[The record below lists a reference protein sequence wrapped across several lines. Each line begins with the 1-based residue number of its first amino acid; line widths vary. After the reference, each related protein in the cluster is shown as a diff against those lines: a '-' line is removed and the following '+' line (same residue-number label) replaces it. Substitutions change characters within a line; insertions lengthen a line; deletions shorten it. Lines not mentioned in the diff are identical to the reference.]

1 MSSFSIMP
9 NSQVDIVDQYT
20 DFLSRELNNELWYVD
35 ENDVYNPFLLQQMG
49 VLRASRIQKAVETN
63 GAILYEGLRYTN
75 DTIRTSS
82 REIAA
87 KMGQVAAGITSSLD
101 RGFTAMHHSLG
112 CINEGIAETN
122 THLGNIH
129 SSLGTLNENVGQT
142 NQHLKYLTAATMRG
156 LTALHQE
163 QQVTNQHL
171 KNIGKSMDVANHQ
184 LQNINQSLR
193 VMGSMI
199 GQGFSLLSERL
210 NATNSLLKNILDE
223 LRIPET
229 QRERR
234 FHIEEGAKYL
244 AMALKEND
252 KFYYEDAIAE
262 FETAIQIE
270 RKDFYSWFSLG
281 FIYLRSVH
289 HINIA
294 KAVDAFERFVHY
306 ARAEA
311 IQRNNQALKLKIDE
325 AYLLMAE
332 AKYLLQNPYEAI
344 QLTERCESNKEKA
357 LFMKVKYLSFMG
369 DDGSQQRA
377 ADILRDMLYQNPF
390 LSLQVLED
398 VDIIKN
404 KWVVSMLDQ
413 MRCEAIA
420 EVSKQ
425 YDILLQK
432 VKKANAAYDDELQ
445 KIANIINKNTYLD
458 AVEALYLIQNYATIR
473 VSFDSNGGDG
483 CMAGM
488 IFKKGISKRLTRNT
502 FIRNGY
508 AFLGWNSR
516 PDGTGRFYTNQQVV
530 TPIANI
536 TLYAQW
542 LAYYTD
548 LGLSVKWASCNLGAN
563 IPKDNG
569 MLYTF
574 EEAIHNT
581 DGKLPTKEQWEELKN
596 ECTWTWE
603 NKNEING
610 YKVTGPNGNY
620 IFLPAAG
627 VRGGSGD
634 VNRVGTYGGYWS
646 STPGGSDCAWLLDFY
661 SSEVPIMM
669 RNYHR
674 FFGLSVRLVQ
684 NL

>member
-75 DTIRTSS
+75 DTIRKSS
-82 REIAA
+82 REVADR
-87 KMGQVAAGITSSLD
+87 MGQVATGITSSLD

-122 THLGNIH
+122 THL
-129 SSLGTLNENVGQT
+129 
-142 NQHLKYLTAATMRG
+142 KYLTTATMRG

-163 QQVTNQHL
+163 QQVTN
-171 KNIGKSMDVANHQ
+171 HQ
-184 LQNINQSLR
+184 LQNINQALR

-234 FHIEEGAKYL
+234 FHIEEGVKYL

-311 IQRNNQALKLKIDE
+311 IQRNNQFLKLKIDE

-377 ADILRDMLYQNPF
+377 ADILRDMLQQNPF

-398 VDIIKN
+398 ADIIKN
-404 KWVVSMLDQ
+404 KWIVSMLEQ
-413 MRCEAIA
+413 LRRETINEAI
-420 EVSKQ
+420 KQ
-425 YDILLQK
+425 YNEKKQNLRDNGASNYGLQ
-432 VKKANAAYDDELQ
+432 E
-445 KIANIINKNTYLD
+445 IANIINRHTYLD
-458 AVEALYLIQNYATIR
+458 AIEALYKIKNFVAYVEIF
-473 VSFDSNGGDG
+473 FDSNGGAGNMDILYIQQNTHQNLLRNSFTHDG
-483 CMAGM
+483 YL
-488 IFKKGISKRLTRNT
+488 FV
-502 FIRNGY
+502 
-508 AFLGWNSR
+508 GWNTKA
-516 PDGTGRFYTNQQVV
+516 DGSGVSYGELETVLCPKSSIV
-530 TPIANI
+530 
-536 TLYAQW
+536 LYAQW
-542 LAYYTD
+542 VLLSDWID
-548 LGLSVKWASCNLGAN
+548 LGLSVKWKSCNEGGIN
-563 IPKDNG
+563 PFDYGN
-569 MLYTF
+569 LYTIDD
-574 EEAIHNT
+574 AISNFKRKFFFKK
-581 DGKLPTKEQWEELKN
+581 GFGYLPTKTEWEELKHK
-596 ECTWTWE
+596 CTWKSTWLKVE
-603 NKNEING
+603 GNKIVRG
-610 YKVTGPNGNY
+610 YIITGRNGNS

-627 VRGGSGD
+627 YDDYGCFRRDSG
-634 VNRVGTYGGYWS
+634 RYWS
-646 STPGGSDCAWLLDFY
+646 ATKDTALYEDGYSDRYYYYQISSNWCDYNFGGGC
-661 SSEVPIMM
+661 
-669 RNYHR
+669 R
-674 FFGLSVRLVQ
+674 LSVRLVQ
-684 NL
+684 

>member
-1 MSSFSIMP
+1 MNSFSIMP

-75 DTIRTSS
+75 DTIRKSS
-82 REIAA
+82 REVADR
-87 KMGQVAAGITSSLD
+87 MGQVAAGITSSLD

-142 NQHLKYLTAATMRG
+142 NQHLKYFTAATMSG

-171 KNIGKSMDVANHQ
+171 KNIGKSMDVTNYQ
-184 LQNINQSLR
+184 LQNINQALR
-193 VMGSMI
+193 AMGSMI
-199 GQGFSLLSERL
+199 GQGFSLLAERL
-210 NATNSLLKNILDE
+210 NATNTFLQNLLDE

-281 FIYLRSVH
+281 FIYLRSVY

-294 KAVDAFERFVHY
+294 KAVDSFERFVHY

-332 AKYLLQNPYEAI
+332 AKYLLQKPHEAI

-369 DDGSQQRA
+369 DDSSQQRA
-377 ADILRDMLYQNPF
+377 ADILRDMLHQNPF

-413 MRCEAIA
+413 MKCEAITEA
-420 EVSKQ
+420 SKQ
-425 YDILLQK
+425 YKLLLQEMKK
-432 VKKANAAYDDELQ
+432 VNAPCDGLQ
-445 KIANIINKNTYLD
+445 EIVDMMNKHTYLD
-458 AVEALYLIQNYATIR
+458 AVEALYRI
-473 VSFDSNGGDG
+473 
-483 CMAGM
+483 
-488 IFKKGISKRLTRNT
+488 KNT
-502 FIRNGY
+502 FPGE
-508 AFLGWNSR
+508 
-516 PDGTGRFYTNQQVV
+516 
-530 TPIANI
+530 
-536 TLYAQW
+536 
-542 LAYYTD
+542 
-548 LGLSVKWASCNLGAN
+548 LGLSVRWTTCNAGAKR
-563 IPKDNG
+563 PEEEGKY
-569 MLYTF
+569 YTYD
-574 EEAIHNT
+574 EAIANFK
-581 DGKLPTKEQWEELKN
+581 GKLPTKEQWEELKN
-596 ECTWTWE
+596 KCRWEWTTQ
-603 NKNEING
+603 NGVKG
-610 YKVTGPNGNY
+610 YKVTGPNGNS
-620 IFLPAAG
+620 IFLAAAG
-627 VRGGSGD
+627 YRYCDGD
-634 VNRVGTYGGYWS
+634 VYNVGTYGIYWS
-646 STPGGSDCAWLLDFY
+646 STSNDSDSALSLYFK
-661 SSEVPIMM
+661 SSEVYM
-669 RNYHR
+669 NYNSR
-674 FFGLSVRLVQ
+674 CFGLSVCLVQ
-684 NL
+684 

>member
-1 MSSFSIMP
+1 MNSFSIMP

-163 QQVTNQHL
+163 QQVTNQ
-171 KNIGKSMDVANHQ
+171 
-184 LQNINQSLR
+184 SLR
-193 VMGSMI
+193 AMGSMI

-210 NATNSLLKNILDE
+210 NTTNTLLKNVLDE

-294 KAVDAFERFVHY
+294 KAVEAFERFVHY

-377 ADILRDMLYQNPF
+377 ADILRDMLHQNPF

-425 YDILLQK
+425 YDIFLQK
-432 VKKANAAYDDELQ
+432 VKKANAAYDDDAYDDELQ

-458 AVEALYLIQNYATIR
+458 AVEALYLIQNRYP
-473 VSFDSNGGDG
+473 G
-483 CMAGM
+483 
-488 IFKKGISKRLTRNT
+488 
-502 FIRNGY
+502 
-508 AFLGWNSR
+508 
-516 PDGTGRFYTNQQVV
+516 
-530 TPIANI
+530 
-536 TLYAQW
+536 
-542 LAYYTD
+542 D
-548 LGLSVKWASCNLGAN
+548 LGLSVRWTICNAGAKR
-563 IPKDNG
+563 PEEEGKY
-569 MLYTF
+569 YTF
-574 EEAIHNT
+574 DEAIANFK
-581 DGKLPTKEQWEELKN
+581 GKLPTKEQWEELKN
-596 ECTWTWE
+596 KCRWEWTT
-603 NKNEING
+603 KNGVNG
-610 YKVTGPNGNY
+610 CKVTGPNGNS

-627 VRGGSGD
+627 FLIYKDDAFSVGKEGRDWFPYGSDYAWFG
-634 VNRVGTYGGYWS
+634 VGNHGNHGRYWL
-646 STPGGSDCAWLLDFY
+646 STPYGSDYAWYLLFY
-661 SSEVPIMM
+661 SCGVNMHSID
-669 RNYHR
+669 RCFWWY
-674 FFGLSVRLVQ
+674 SVRLVQ
-684 NL
+684 

>member
-35 ENDVYNPFLLQQMG
+35 ENDIYNPFLLQQMG

-82 REIAA
+82 REIATQ
-87 KMGQVAAGITSSLD
+87 MGHVAAGITSSLD

-142 NQHLKYLTAATMRG
+142 NQHLKYLTTATIRG
-156 LTALHQE
+156 LSALHQE
-163 QQVTNQHL
+163 QQETNQQL
-171 KNIGKSMDVANHQ
+171 QDIGKSMYVASDQ
-184 LQNINQSLR
+184 LQKINQALC

-199 GQGFSLLSERL
+199 GQGFSLLAERL
-210 NATNSLLKNILDE
+210 NATNTLLKNVLDE
-223 LRIPET
+223 LCVPKT

-294 KAVDAFERFVHY
+294 KAVEAFERFVHY

-311 IQRNNQALKLKIDE
+311 VQCNNQVLKLKIDE

-344 QLTERCESNKEKA
+344 QLTEKCESNKEKA

-377 ADILRDMLYQNPF
+377 ADILRDLLHQNPF

-398 VDIIKN
+398 IDIIKN
-404 KWVVSMLDQ
+404 QWVVSMLEQLRLETID
-413 MRCEAIA
+413 EAH
-420 EVSKQ
+420 KQ
-425 YDILLQK
+425 YEVLLQEI
-432 VKKANAAYDDELQ
+432 KKLNASYDGLQ
-445 KIANIINKNTYLD
+445 EIVDMMNKHTYLD
-458 AVEALYLIQNYATIR
+458 AVEALYRIKN
-473 VSFDSNGGDG
+473 
-483 CMAGM
+483 
-488 IFKKGISKRLTRNT
+488 
-502 FIRNGY
+502 
-508 AFLGWNSR
+508 AFPGE
-516 PDGTGRFYTNQQVV
+516 
-530 TPIANI
+530 
-536 TLYAQW
+536 
-542 LAYYTD
+542 
-548 LGLSVKWASCNLGAN
+548 LGLSVRWTTCNVGAKS
-563 IPKDNG
+563 PEENG
-569 MLYTF
+569 DYYTF
-574 EEAIHNT
+574 DKAMAKFK
-581 DGKLPTKEQWEELKN
+581 GKLPTKEQWEELIDK
-596 ECTWTWE
+596 CTWEWIAL
-603 NKNEING
+603 NGVNG
-610 YKVTGPNGNY
+610 YKVIGPNGNS

-627 VRGGSGD
+627 GRYGRGQMYNEGVLG
-634 VNRVGTYGGYWS
+634 YYWS
-646 STPGGSDCAWLLDFY
+646 STEYNPFWAYYLVSY
-661 SSEVPIMM
+661 SSIVYMSYDDHYDG
-669 RNYHR
+669 R
-674 FFGLSVRLVQ
+674 SVRLVQ
-684 NL
+684 

>member
-1 MSSFSIMP
+1 MNSFSIMP

-142 NQHLKYLTAATMRG
+142 NQHLKYFTAATMRG

-163 QQVTNQHL
+163 QKVTNQ
-171 KNIGKSMDVANHQ
+171 Q
-184 LQNINQSLR
+184 LQNINQALR
-193 VMGSMI
+193 AMGSMI

-210 NATNSLLKNILDE
+210 NATNTLLKNVLDE

-281 FIYLRSVH
+281 FIYLRSVY

-294 KAVDAFERFVHY
+294 KAVDSFERFVHY

-377 ADILRDMLYQNPF
+377 ADILRDMLHQNPF

-425 YDILLQK
+425 YDIFLKQYDILLQK

-458 AVEALYLIQNYATIR
+458 AVEALYRIKKIKNTI
-473 VSFDSNGGDG
+473 SGE
-483 CMAGM
+483 
-488 IFKKGISKRLTRNT
+488 
-502 FIRNGY
+502 
-508 AFLGWNSR
+508 
-516 PDGTGRFYTNQQVV
+516 
-530 TPIANI
+530 
-536 TLYAQW
+536 
-542 LAYYTD
+542 
-548 LGLSVKWASCNLGAN
+548 LGLSVRWTTCNAGAKR
-563 IPKDNG
+563 PEEEGKY
-569 MLYTF
+569 YTY
-574 EEAIHNT
+574 EEAIANFK
-581 DGKLPTKEQWEELKN
+581 GKLPTKEQWEELKN
-596 ECTWTWE
+596 KCRWKWTTQ
-603 NKNEING
+603 NGVNG
-610 YKVTGPNGNY
+610 YKVTGPNGNS

-627 VRGGSGD
+627 YPCCDGVAC
-634 VNRVGTYGGYWS
+634 NVGAFGGYWS
-646 STPGGSDCAWLLDFY
+646 STPDVSDHAWILAFN
-661 SSEVPIMM
+661 SSEVYRSSTPNVSDHAWILAFDSSEVEMSGSY
-669 RNYHR
+669 RSWWR
-674 FFGLSVRLVQ
+674 SVRLVQ
-684 NL
+684 

>member
-35 ENDVYNPFLLQQMG
+35 ENNVYNPFLLQQMG
-49 VLRASRIQKAVETN
+49 VLRASRIQKTVETN

-163 QQVTNQHL
+163 QHVTNQHL

-234 FHIEEGAKYL
+234 FHIEEGVKYL

-311 IQRNNQALKLKIDE
+311 IQRNNQSLKLKIDE

-332 AKYLLQNPYEAI
+332 AKYLLQNPYGAI

-377 ADILRDMLYQNPF
+377 ADMLRDMLHQNPF

-458 AVEALYLIQNYATIR
+458 AVEALYLIQNYVTSII
-473 VSFDSNGGDG
+473 SFNSNGGDG

-548 LGLSVKWASCNLGAN
+548 LGLSVKWASCNLGTN

-569 MLYTF
+569 TLYTF

-581 DGKLPTKEQWEELKN
+581 DGKLPTKEQWKELKN
-596 ECTWTWE
+596 KCRWEWTTQ
-603 NKNEING
+603 NGVNG
-610 YKVTGPNGNY
+610 YKVTGPNGNSIY
-620 IFLPAAG
+620 LPAAG
-627 VRGGSGD
+627 FRYCDGD
-634 VNRVGTYGGYWS
+634 VGSVGTRGSYWS
-646 STPGGSDCAWLLDFY
+646 STPIDSGYAWRLYFDSSGVNMGRNGRCGGQ
-661 SSEVPIMM
+661 
-669 RNYHR
+669 
-674 FFGLSVRLVQ
+674 SVRLVQ
-684 NL
+684 

>member
-1 MSSFSIMP
+1 MNSFSIMP

-163 QQVTNQHL
+163 QQVTNQ
-171 KNIGKSMDVANHQ
+171 
-184 LQNINQSLR
+184 SLR
-193 VMGSMI
+193 AMGSMI

-210 NATNSLLKNILDE
+210 NTTNTLLKNVLDE

-281 FIYLRSVH
+281 FIYLRSVY

-294 KAVDAFERFVHY
+294 KAVDSFERFVHY

-357 LFMKVKYLSFMG
+357 LFMKVKYLSFVG

-432 VKKANAAYDDELQ
+432 VKKANVAYDDELQ

-458 AVEALYLIQNYATIR
+458 AVEALYLIQN
-473 VSFDSNGGDG
+473 
-483 CMAGM
+483 
-488 IFKKGISKRLTRNT
+488 LT
-502 FIRNGY
+502 
-508 AFLGWNSR
+508 
-516 PDGTGRFYTNQQVV
+516 
-530 TPIANI
+530 I
-536 TLYAQW
+536 TLYVW
-542 LAYYTD
+542 LTYYTD
-548 LGLSVKWASCNLGAN
+548 LGLSVKWADKNVGAET
-563 IPKDNG
+563 PQDNG
-569 MLYTF
+569 KLYTF
-574 EEAIHNT
+574 EEAKYNT
-581 DGKLPTKEQWEELKN
+581 YGYLPTKEQWEELKN
-596 ECTWTWE
+596 KCTWTWTG
-603 NKNEING
+603 NG
-610 YKVTGPNGNY
+610 YKVIGPNGNSIY
-620 IFLPAAG
+620 LPAAG
-627 VRGGSGD
+627 YRRCNGS
-634 VNRVGTYGGYWS
+634 VSSVGTVGDYWS
-646 STPGGSDCAWLLDFY
+646 STPDGPDLAWFLGFY
-661 SSEVPIMM
+661 SFKVNMDNCA
-669 RNYHR
+669 RCVGR
-674 FFGLSVRLVQ
+674 SVRLVQ
-684 NL
+684 

>member
-1 MSSFSIMP
+1 MNSFSIMP

-75 DTIRTSS
+75 DTIRKSS
-82 REIAA
+82 REVADR
-87 KMGQVAAGITSSLD
+87 MGQVAAGITSSLD

-199 GQGFSLLSERL
+199 GQGFSLLAERL
-210 NATNSLLKNILDE
+210 NATNTFLQNLLDE

-311 IQRNNQALKLKIDE
+311 IQRNNQSLKLKIDE

-377 ADILRDMLYQNPF
+377 ADILRDMLHQNPF

-413 MRCEAIA
+413 MKCEAITEA
-420 EVSKQ
+420 SKQ
-425 YDILLQK
+425 YKLLLQEMKK
-432 VKKANAAYDDELQ
+432 VNAPCDGLQ
-445 KIANIINKNTYLD
+445 EIVDMMNKNTYLD
-458 AVEALYLIQNYATIR
+458 AVEALYLIQNYVI
-473 VSFDSNGGDG
+473 
-483 CMAGM
+483 
-488 IFKKGISKRLTRNT
+488 
-502 FIRNGY
+502 
-508 AFLGWNSR
+508 
-516 PDGTGRFYTNQQVV
+516 
-530 TPIANI
+530 
-536 TLYAQW
+536 
-542 LAYYTD
+542 YTD
-548 LGLSVKWASCNLGAN
+548 LGLSVKWASCNIGAN

-569 MLYTF
+569 KLYTF

-596 ECTWTWE
+596 KCTWTWE
-603 NKNEING
+603 NKNGING

-627 VRGGSGD
+627 LRYCSGD
-634 VNRVGTYGGYWS
+634 VKYVGTYGEYWS
-646 STPGGSDCAWLLDFY
+646 STPDNSRNAWELEFGSSVVGVYRRDRCY
-661 SSEVPIMM
+661 
-669 RNYHR
+669 
-674 FFGLSVRLVQ
+674 GLSVRLVQ
-684 NL
+684 

>member
-1 MSSFSIMP
+1 MNSFSIMP

-75 DTIRTSS
+75 DTIRKSS
-82 REIAA
+82 REVADR
-87 KMGQVAAGITSSLD
+87 MGQVAAGITSSLD

-112 CINEGIAETN
+112 CINESIAETN

-142 NQHLKYLTAATMRG
+142 NQHLKYLTTATMRG
-156 LTALHQE
+156 LSALHQE
-163 QQVTNQHL
+163 QQVTNKHL
-171 KNIGKSMDVANHQ
+171 KNIGKSMDVANRQ
-184 LQNINQSLR
+184 LQNINQALR

-199 GQGFSLLSERL
+199 GQGFSLLAERL
-210 NATNSLLKNILDE
+210 NATNTFLQNLLDE

-281 FIYLRSVH
+281 FIYLRSVY

-294 KAVDAFERFVHY
+294 KAVDSFERFVHY

-369 DDGSQQRA
+369 DDGTQQRA
-377 ADILRDMLYQNPF
+377 ADILRDMLHQNPF

-458 AVEALYLIQNYATIR
+458 AVEALYLIQNYVISIK
-473 VSFDSNGGDG
+473 VSFNSNGGEG
-483 CMAGM
+483 CMVGM

-516 PDGTGRFYTNQQVV
+516 PDGTGRFYINQQVV

-542 LAYYTD
+542 LAYYID
-548 LGLSVKWASCNLGAN
+548 LGLSVKWASCNIGAN

-569 MLYTF
+569 KLYTF

-581 DGKLPTKEQWEELKN
+581 DGKLPTKEEWEELKN
-596 ECTWTWE
+596 KCRWKWTTQ
-603 NKNEING
+603 NGVTG
-610 YKVTGPNGNY
+610 YKVTGPNGNS

-627 VRGGSGD
+627 YRYFYGGVFNVRTS
-634 VNRVGTYGGYWS
+634 GGYWS
-646 STPGGSDCAWLLDFY
+646 SSPDDSDNAWYLYFN
-661 SSEVPIMM
+661 SSEVIMN
-669 RNYHR
+669 NYNR
-674 FFGLSVRLVQ
+674 GFGRSVRLVQ
-684 NL
+684 

>member
-1 MSSFSIMP
+1 MNSFSIMP

-163 QQVTNQHL
+163 QQVTNQ
-171 KNIGKSMDVANHQ
+171 
-184 LQNINQSLR
+184 SLR
-193 VMGSMI
+193 AMGSMI

-210 NATNSLLKNILDE
+210 NATNTLLKNVLDE
-223 LRIPET
+223 LHIPET

-281 FIYLRSVH
+281 FIYLRSVY

-294 KAVDAFERFVHY
+294 KAVDSFERFVHY

-311 IQRNNQALKLKIDE
+311 IQRNNHALKLKIDE

-458 AVEALYLIQNYATIR
+458 AVEALYLIQNYVTSIR
-473 VSFDSNGGDG
+473 VSFNSNGGDG

-508 AFLGWNSR
+508 AFLWWNSR
-516 PDGTGRFYTNQQVV
+516 PDGTGEFYIDQQVV

-542 LAYYTD
+542 LYYTD
-548 LGLSVKWASCNLGAN
+548 LGLSVKWASCNIGAN

-569 MLYTF
+569 KLYTF

-581 DGKLPTKEQWEELKN
+581 VGKLPTKEQWEELKN
-596 ECTWTWE
+596 KCTWTWWE
-603 NKNEING
+603 NKNGING
-610 YKVTGPNGNY
+610 YKVTGPNGNS

-627 VRGGSGD
+627 YRYWLGAVKY
-634 VNRVGTYGGYWS
+634 VGTYGDYWS
-646 STPGGSDCAWLLDFY
+646 STPNDSVNAWYLSFGSC
-661 SSEVPIMM
+661 SVSM
-669 RNYHR
+669 NYYNRCNGH
-674 FFGLSVRLVQ
+674 SVRLVQ
-684 NL
+684 

>member
-1 MSSFSIMP
+1 MNSFSIMP

-63 GAILYEGLRYTN
+63 GAILYEGLQYTN

-82 REIAA
+82 REIVA

-122 THLGNIH
+122 THL
-129 SSLGTLNENVGQT
+129 
-142 NQHLKYLTAATMRG
+142 KYLTAATMRG

-163 QQVTNQHL
+163 QQVTN
-171 KNIGKSMDVANHQ
+171 HQ
-184 LQNINQSLR
+184 LQNINQALR
-193 VMGSMI
+193 AMGSMI

-210 NATNSLLKNILDE
+210 NATNTLLKNVLDE

-281 FIYLRSVH
+281 FIYLRSVY

-294 KAVDAFERFVHY
+294 KAVDSFERFVHY

-344 QLTERCESNKEKA
+344 RLTERCESNKEKA

-377 ADILRDMLYQNPF
+377 ADMLRDMLYRNPF

-432 VKKANAAYDDELQ
+432 VKKANAVYDDELQ

-458 AVEALYLIQNYATIR
+458 AVEALYLIQNYVI
-473 VSFDSNGGDG
+473 
-483 CMAGM
+483 
-488 IFKKGISKRLTRNT
+488 
-502 FIRNGY
+502 
-508 AFLGWNSR
+508 
-516 PDGTGRFYTNQQVV
+516 
-530 TPIANI
+530 
-536 TLYAQW
+536 
-542 LAYYTD
+542 YTD
-548 LGLSVKWASCNLGAN
+548 LGLSVKWARCNIGAN

-569 MLYTF
+569 KLYTF

-596 ECTWTWE
+596 KCTWTWE
-603 NKNEING
+603 NKNGING

-627 VRGGSGD
+627 LSYCSGD
-634 VNRVGTYGGYWS
+634 VKYVCTYGEYWS
-646 STPGGSDCAWLLDFY
+646 STPDNSRNAWGLVFGSSVVGVYRQNRCY
-661 SSEVPIMM
+661 
-669 RNYHR
+669 
-674 FFGLSVRLVQ
+674 GLSVRLVQ
-684 NL
+684 

>member
-1 MSSFSIMP
+1 MNSFSIMP

-163 QQVTNQHL
+163 QQVTN
-171 KNIGKSMDVANHQ
+171 HQ
-184 LQNINQSLR
+184 LQNINQALR

-199 GQGFSLLSERL
+199 GQGFSLLAERL
-210 NATNSLLKNILDE
+210 NATNTFLQNLLDE

-311 IQRNNQALKLKIDE
+311 IQRNNQSLKLKIDE

-377 ADILRDMLYQNPF
+377 ADILRDMLHQNPF

-413 MRCEAIA
+413 MKCEAITEA
-420 EVSKQ
+420 SKQ
-425 YDILLQK
+425 YKLLLQEMKK
-432 VKKANAAYDDELQ
+432 VNAPCDGLQ
-445 KIANIINKNTYLD
+445 EIVDMMNKHTYLD
-458 AVEALYLIQNYATIR
+458 AVEALYRIKNRYP
-473 VSFDSNGGDG
+473 GE
-483 CMAGM
+483 
-488 IFKKGISKRLTRNT
+488 
-502 FIRNGY
+502 
-508 AFLGWNSR
+508 
-516 PDGTGRFYTNQQVV
+516 
-530 TPIANI
+530 
-536 TLYAQW
+536 
-542 LAYYTD
+542 
-548 LGLSVKWASCNLGAN
+548 LGLSVRWTTCNAGARR
-563 IPKDNG
+563 PEEEGKY
-569 MLYTF
+569 YTYD
-574 EEAIHNT
+574 EAIANFK
-581 DGKLPTKEQWEELKN
+581 GKLPTNEQWEELKN
-596 ECTWTWE
+596 KCRWEWTTQ
-603 NKNEING
+603 NGVNG
-610 YKVTGPNGNY
+610 YKVIGPNGNS

-627 VRGGSGD
+627 YRY
-634 VNRVGTYGGYWS
+634 GTNARHVQDYGVYWS
-646 STPGGSDCAWLLDFY
+646 ATELGSDYAFCLYFGSNEAD
-661 SSEVPIMM
+661 M
-669 RNYHR
+669 RSGNRLRSTGH
-674 FFGLSVRLVQ
+674 SVRLVKD
-684 NL
+684 L

>member
-1 MSSFSIMP
+1 MNSFSIIP
-9 NSQVDIVDQYT
+9 NSQEDIVDQYT

-35 ENDVYNPFLLQQMG
+35 EDDVYNPFLLQQMG

-75 DTIRTSS
+75 DTIRKSS
-82 REIAA
+82 REVADR
-87 KMGQVAAGITSSLD
+87 MGQVAAGITSSLD

-163 QQVTNQHL
+163 QQVTN
-171 KNIGKSMDVANHQ
+171 HQ

-193 VMGSMI
+193 AMGSMI

-210 NATNSLLKNILDE
+210 NATNTLLKNVLDE

-281 FIYLRSVH
+281 FIYLRSVYH
-289 HINIA
+289 MNIA
-294 KAVDAFERFVHY
+294 KAVDSFERFVHY

-369 DDGSQQRA
+369 DDNSQLRA
-377 ADILRDMLYQNPF
+377 ADILRDMLHQNPF

-432 VKKANAAYDDELQ
+432 VKKANAVYDDELQ

-458 AVEALYLIQNYATIR
+458 AVEALYLIQNYVI
-473 VSFDSNGGDG
+473 
-483 CMAGM
+483 
-488 IFKKGISKRLTRNT
+488 
-502 FIRNGY
+502 
-508 AFLGWNSR
+508 
-516 PDGTGRFYTNQQVV
+516 
-530 TPIANI
+530 
-536 TLYAQW
+536 
-542 LAYYTD
+542 YTD
-548 LGLSVKWASCNLGAN
+548 LGLSVKWASCNIGAN

-569 MLYTF
+569 KLYTF

-596 ECTWTWE
+596 KCTWTWE
-603 NKNEING
+603 NKNGING
-610 YKVTGPNGNY
+610 HKVTGPNGNY

-627 VRGGSGD
+627 YRHCDGD
-634 VNRVGTYGGYWS
+634 VSRVGTAGHYWS
-646 STPGGSDCAWLLDFY
+646 STPYNSRSAWFLFFN
-661 SSEVPIMM
+661 SSSVGMYDYNS
-669 RNYHR
+669 RY
-674 FFGLSVRLVQ
+674 GLSVRLVQ
-684 NL
+684 

>member
-1 MSSFSIMP
+1 MNSFSIMP

-75 DTIRTSS
+75 DTIRKSS
-82 REIAA
+82 REVADR
-87 KMGQVAAGITSSLD
+87 MGQVAAGITSSLD

-142 NQHLKYLTAATMRG
+142 NQHLKYLTTATMRG
-156 LTALHQE
+156 LSALHQE
-163 QQVTNQHL
+163 QEVTNQ
-171 KNIGKSMDVANHQ
+171 Q
-184 LQNINQSLR
+184 LQNINQAHR
-193 VMGSMI
+193 AMGSMI

-210 NATNSLLKNILDE
+210 NATNTLLKNVLDE

-311 IQRNNQALKLKIDE
+311 IQRNNQSLKLKIDE

-377 ADILRDMLYQNPF
+377 ADILRDMLHQNPF

-413 MRCEAIA
+413 MKCEAITEA
-420 EVSKQ
+420 SKQ
-425 YDILLQK
+425 YKLLLQEMKK
-432 VKKANAAYDDELQ
+432 VNAPCDGLQ
-445 KIANIINKNTYLD
+445 EIVDMMNKHTYLD
-458 AVEALYLIQNYATIR
+458 AVEALYRI
-473 VSFDSNGGDG
+473 
-483 CMAGM
+483 
-488 IFKKGISKRLTRNT
+488 KNT
-502 FIRNGY
+502 FPGE
-508 AFLGWNSR
+508 
-516 PDGTGRFYTNQQVV
+516 
-530 TPIANI
+530 
-536 TLYAQW
+536 
-542 LAYYTD
+542 
-548 LGLSVKWASCNLGAN
+548 LGLSVRWTTCNAGAKR
-563 IPKDNG
+563 PEEEGKY
-569 MLYTF
+569 YTYD
-574 EEAIHNT
+574 EAIANFK
-581 DGKLPTKEQWEELKN
+581 GKLPTKEQWEELKN
-596 ECTWTWE
+596 KCRWEWTTQ
-603 NKNEING
+603 NGVNG
-610 YKVTGPNGNY
+610 YKVTGPNGNS
-620 IFLPAAG
+620 ILLPAVG
-627 VRGGSGD
+627 ERFCNGD
-634 VNRVGTYGGYWS
+634 MIRVGTYGYYWS
-646 STPGGSDCAWLLDFY
+646 STPDDHDHFAWYLHFN
-661 SSEVPIMM
+661 SSEVNIYSISRPD
-669 RNYHR
+669 
-674 FFGLSVRLVQ
+674 GLSVRLVQ
-684 NL
+684 

>member
-1 MSSFSIMP
+1 MNSFSIMP

-75 DTIRTSS
+75 DTICKSS
-82 REIAA
+82 REVADR
-87 KMGQVAAGITSSLD
+87 MGQVAAGITSSLD

-199 GQGFSLLSERL
+199 GQGFSLLAERL
-210 NATNSLLKNILDE
+210 NATNTFLQNLLDE

-311 IQRNNQALKLKIDE
+311 IQRNNQSLKLKIDE

-377 ADILRDMLYQNPF
+377 ADILRDMLHQNPF

-458 AVEALYLIQNYATIR
+458 AVEALYLIQNYVTSIR
-473 VSFDSNGGDG
+473 VSFNSNGGDG
-483 CMAGM
+483 CMVGM

-548 LGLSVKWASCNLGAN
+548 LGLSVKWASCNIGAN

-569 MLYTF
+569 KLYTF

-596 ECTWTWE
+596 KCTWTWE

-627 VRGGSGD
+627 YRDCNGGVYYVGASGF
-634 VNRVGTYGGYWS
+634 YWS
-646 STPGGSDCAWLLDFY
+646 STPDDSDIAWRLRFR
-661 SSEVPIMM
+661 SSGVGV
-669 RNYHR
+669 
-674 FFGLSVRLVQ
+674 GLGNRCYGRSVRLVQ
-684 NL
+684 

>member
-1 MSSFSIMP
+1 MNSFSIMP

-75 DTIRTSS
+75 DTIRKSS
-82 REIAA
+82 REVADR
-87 KMGQVAAGITSSLD
+87 MGQVAAGITSSLD

-142 NQHLKYLTAATMRG
+142 NQHLKYLTTATMRG
-156 LTALHQE
+156 LSALHQE
-163 QQVTNQHL
+163 QEVTNQ
-171 KNIGKSMDVANHQ
+171 Q
-184 LQNINQSLR
+184 LQNINQAHRAL
-193 VMGSMI
+193 GSMI

-210 NATNSLLKNILDE
+210 NATNTLLKNVLDE

-311 IQRNNQALKLKIDE
+311 IQRNNQSLKLKIDE

-377 ADILRDMLYQNPF
+377 ADILRDMLHQNPF

-413 MRCEAIA
+413 MKCEAITEA
-420 EVSKQ
+420 SKQ
-425 YDILLQK
+425 YKLLLQEMKK
-432 VKKANAAYDDELQ
+432 VNAPCDGLQ
-445 KIANIINKNTYLD
+445 EIVDMMNKHTYLD
-458 AVEALYLIQNYATIR
+458 AVEALYRI
-473 VSFDSNGGDG
+473 
-483 CMAGM
+483 
-488 IFKKGISKRLTRNT
+488 KNT
-502 FIRNGY
+502 FPGE
-508 AFLGWNSR
+508 
-516 PDGTGRFYTNQQVV
+516 
-530 TPIANI
+530 
-536 TLYAQW
+536 
-542 LAYYTD
+542 
-548 LGLSVKWASCNLGAN
+548 LGLSVRWTTCNAGAKR
-563 IPKDNG
+563 PEEEGKY
-569 MLYTF
+569 YTYD
-574 EEAIHNT
+574 EAIANFK
-581 DGKLPTKEQWEELKN
+581 GKLPTKEQWEELKN
-596 ECTWTWE
+596 KCRWEWTTQ
-603 NKNEING
+603 NGVNG
-610 YKVTGPNGNY
+610 YKVTGPNGNS
-620 IFLPAAG
+620 ILLPAVG
-627 VRGGSGD
+627 ERFCNGD
-634 VNRVGTYGGYWS
+634 MIRVGTYGYYWS
-646 STPGGSDCAWLLDFY
+646 STPDDHDHFAWYLHFN
-661 SSEVPIMM
+661 SSEVNIYSISRPD
-669 RNYHR
+669 
-674 FFGLSVRLVQ
+674 GLSVRLVQ
-684 NL
+684 

>member
-1 MSSFSIMP
+1 MNSFSIMP

-163 QQVTNQHL
+163 QQVTNQ
-171 KNIGKSMDVANHQ
+171 
-184 LQNINQSLR
+184 SLR
-193 VMGSMI
+193 AMGSMI

-210 NATNSLLKNILDE
+210 NTTNTLLKNVLDE

-262 FETAIQIE
+262 FKTAIQIE

-377 ADILRDMLYQNPF
+377 ADILRDMLHQNPF

-458 AVEALYLIQNYATIR
+458 AVEALYLIQNYVTSIR
-473 VSFDSNGGDG
+473 VSFNSNGGDG

-508 AFLGWNSR
+508 AFLWWNSR
-516 PDGTGRFYTNQQVV
+516 PDGTGEFYIDQQVV

-542 LAYYTD
+542 LYYKD

-569 MLYTF
+569 KLYTF

-581 DGKLPTKEQWEELKN
+581 VGKLPTKEEWEELKN
-596 ECTWTWE
+596 KCTWTWTGS
-603 NKNEING
+603 G
-610 YKVTGPNGNY
+610 YKVIGPNGNSIY
-620 IFLPAAG
+620 LPAAG
-627 VRGGSGD
+627 YRSCSGA
-634 VNRVGTYGGYWS
+634 VKNIGIYGDYWS
-646 STPGGSDCAWLLDFY
+646 STPNDLGNAWYLLFGSSGVTMYYYNRC
-661 SSEVPIMM
+661 
-669 RNYHR
+669 NGH
-674 FFGLSVRLVQ
+674 SVRLVQ
-684 NL
+684 

>member
-75 DTIRTSS
+75 DTIRKSS
-82 REIAA
+82 REVADR
-87 KMGQVAAGITSSLD
+87 MGQVAAGITSSLD

-193 VMGSMI
+193 IMGSMI

-281 FIYLRSVH
+281 FIYLRSVY

-311 IQRNNQALKLKIDE
+311 IQRNNQSLKLKIDE

-377 ADILRDMLYQNPF
+377 ADILRDMLHQNPF

-404 KWVVSMLDQ
+404 KWVVSMLNQ
-413 MRCEAIA
+413 LRLEAIDEA
-420 EVSKQ
+420 IKQ
-425 YDILLQK
+425 YNLLLQEIK
-432 VKKANAAYDDELQ
+432 RINAPNDGLQ
-445 KIANIINKNTYLD
+445 EIVDMINKHTYLD
-458 AVEALYLIQNYATIR
+458 AVEALYRI
-473 VSFDSNGGDG
+473 
-483 CMAGM
+483 
-488 IFKKGISKRLTRNT
+488 KNT
-502 FIRNGY
+502 FPGE
-508 AFLGWNSR
+508 
-516 PDGTGRFYTNQQVV
+516 
-530 TPIANI
+530 
-536 TLYAQW
+536 
-542 LAYYTD
+542 
-548 LGLSVKWASCNLGAN
+548 LGLSVRWTTCNAGAKRPEEEGKYYTYDEASPLIQG
-563 IPKDNG
+563 ID
-569 MLYTF
+569 
-574 EEAIHNT
+574 
-581 DGKLPTKEQWEELKN
+581 
-596 ECTWTWE
+596 
-603 NKNEING
+603 
-610 YKVTGPNGNY
+610 
-620 IFLPAAG
+620 
-627 VRGGSGD
+627 
-634 VNRVGTYGGYWS
+634 
-646 STPGGSDCAWLLDFY
+646 
-661 SSEVPIMM
+661 
-669 RNYHR
+669 
-674 FFGLSVRLVQ
+674 
-684 NL
+684 

>member
-1 MSSFSIMP
+1 MNSFSIMP

-75 DTIRTSS
+75 DTIRKSS
-82 REIAA
+82 REVADR
-87 KMGQVAAGITSSLD
+87 MGQVAAGITSSLD

-122 THLGNIH
+122 THL
-129 SSLGTLNENVGQT
+129 
-142 NQHLKYLTAATMRG
+142 KYLTTATMRG
-156 LTALHQE
+156 LSALHQE
-163 QQVTNQHL
+163 QKVTNQ
-171 KNIGKSMDVANHQ
+171 Q
-184 LQNINQSLR
+184 LQNINQALR
-193 VMGSMI
+193 AMGGMI

-210 NATNSLLKNILDE
+210 NATNTLLRNVLNE

-244 AMALKEND
+244 AMALKEKD

-270 RKDFYSWFSLG
+270 RRDFYSWFSLG
-281 FIYLRSVH
+281 FIYLRSVY
-289 HINIA
+289 HINIP

-311 IQRNNQALKLKIDE
+311 IQRNNQSLKLKIDE

-369 DDGSQQRA
+369 DDNSQLRA
-377 ADILRDMLYQNPF
+377 ADILRDMLHQNPF

-404 KWVVSMLDQ
+404 KRVVSMLNQ
-413 MRCEAIA
+413 LRLEAIDEA
-420 EVSKQ
+420 IKQ
-425 YDILLQK
+425 YNLLLQEIK
-432 VKKANAAYDDELQ
+432 RINAPNDGLQ
-445 KIANIINKNTYLD
+445 EIVDMINKHTYLD
-458 AVEALYLIQNYATIR
+458 AVEALFKIKNYD
-473 VSFDSNGGDG
+473 VS
-483 CMAGM
+483 
-488 IFKKGISKRLTRNT
+488 
-502 FIRNGY
+502 
-508 AFLGWNSR
+508 
-516 PDGTGRFYTNQQVV
+516 VV
-530 TPIANI
+530 
-536 TLYAQW
+536 
-542 LAYYTD
+542 D
-548 LGLSVKWASCNLGAN
+548 LGLSVKWTICNVGAKS
-563 IPKDNG
+563 PEGYGDF
-569 MLYTF
+569 YTYDKARQKF
-574 EEAIHNT
+574 A
-581 DGKLPTKEQWEELKN
+581 GKLPTKEQWEQLKN
-596 ECTWTWE
+596 KCTWKWTTL
-603 NKNEING
+603 NGVNG
-610 YKVTGPNGNY
+610 YKVTGPNGNS

-627 VRGGSGD
+627 VRLRSGNVVD
-634 VNRVGTYGGYWS
+634 YVGAFCRYWS
-646 STPGGSDCAWLLDFY
+646 STPRDSDDAWYLFFGSGGVGMDNFGCW
-661 SSEVPIMM
+661 
-669 RNYHR
+669 N
-674 FFGLSVRLVQ
+674 GLSVRLVQ
-684 NL
+684 

>member
-1 MSSFSIMP
+1 MNSFSIMP

-75 DTIRTSS
+75 DTIRKSS
-82 REIAA
+82 REVADR
-87 KMGQVAAGITSSLD
+87 MGQVAAGITSSLD

-142 NQHLKYLTAATMRG
+142 NQHLKYLTTATMRG
-156 LTALHQE
+156 LSALYQE
-163 QQVTNQHL
+163 QKVT
-171 KNIGKSMDVANHQ
+171 NHQ

-193 VMGSMI
+193 AMGSMI

-210 NATNSLLKNILDE
+210 NTTNTLLKNVLDE

-377 ADILRDMLYQNPF
+377 ADILRDMLHQNPF

-425 YDILLQK
+425 YDILHQK
-432 VKKANAAYDDELQ
+432 VKKANAAYDDELQKIANDELQ

-458 AVEALYLIQNYATIR
+458 AVEALYLIQNYVTSIR
-473 VSFDSNGGDG
+473 VSFNSNGGDG

-508 AFLGWNSR
+508 AFLGWNSI
-516 PDGTGRFYTNQQVV
+516 PDGTGEFYIDQQVV

-542 LAYYTD
+542 RVYYTYID
-548 LGLSVKWASCNLGAN
+548 LGLSVKWASCNIGAN
-563 IPKDNG
+563 IPKDNVKF
-569 MLYTF
+569 YTF

-581 DGKLPTKEQWEELKN
+581 DGKLPTKKQWEELKYK
-596 ECTWTWE
+596 CRWDWTTQ
-603 NKNEING
+603 NGVKG
-610 YKVTGPNGNY
+610 YKVTGPNGNS

-627 VRGGSGD
+627 LRERNGD
-634 VNRVGTYGGYWS
+634 VDYVTCGIYWS
-646 STPGGSDCAWLLDFY
+646 SSHDSGTPWGFGFDSDRVTIGYYDSC
-661 SSEVPIMM
+661 
-669 RNYHR
+669 R
-674 FFGLSVRLVQ
+674 GLSVRLVQ
-684 NL
+684 

>member
-20 DFLSRELNNELWYVD
+20 NFLSRELNNELWYVD
-35 ENDVYNPFLLQQMG
+35 ENDVYNPSLLQQMG

-75 DTIRTSS
+75 DTIRKSS
-82 REIAA
+82 REVADR
-87 KMGQVAAGITSSLD
+87 MGQVAAGITSSLD

-129 SSLGTLNENVGQT
+129 SSLGTLNEHVGQT
-142 NQHLKYLTAATMRG
+142 NQHLKYFTAATMRG

-163 QQVTNQHL
+163 QQVTN
-171 KNIGKSMDVANHQ
+171 HQ
-184 LQNINQSLR
+184 LQNINQALR
-193 VMGSMI
+193 AMGSMI

-210 NATNSLLKNILDE
+210 NATNTLLKNVLDE

-281 FIYLRSVH
+281 FIYLRSVY

-294 KAVDAFERFVHY
+294 KAVDSFERFVHY

-377 ADILRDMLYQNPF
+377 ADILRDMLHQNPF

-458 AVEALYLIQNYATIR
+458 AVEALYLIQNYVTSIR
-473 VSFDSNGGDG
+473 VSFNSNGGDG
-483 CMAGM
+483 CMVGM
-488 IFKKGISKRLTRNT
+488 IFKKGISKKLTRNT

-508 AFLGWNSR
+508 TFFGWNSR
-516 PDGTGRFYTNQQVV
+516 PDGTGRFYTDQQVV

-542 LAYYTD
+542 LAYYTN

-569 MLYTF
+569 KLYTF

-596 ECTWTWE
+596 KCRWEWTTQ
-603 NKNEING
+603 NGVNG
-610 YKVTGPNGNY
+610 YKVTGPNGNS

-627 VRGGSGD
+627 WRHCNGD
-634 VNRVGTYGGYWS
+634 VNDVGTGGSYWS
-646 STPGGSDCAWLLDFY
+646 STPYGSDRAWFLYFY
-661 SSEVPIMM
+661 SFAVNMG
-669 RNYHR
+669 NYNR
-674 FFGLSVRLVQ
+674 GCGRSVRLVQ
-684 NL
+684 

>member
-1 MSSFSIMP
+1 MNSFSIMP

-20 DFLSRELNNELWYVD
+20 DFLSRELNDELWYVD

-75 DTIRTSS
+75 DTIRKSS
-82 REIAA
+82 RELADR
-87 KMGQVAAGITSSLD
+87 MGQVAAGITSSLD

-234 FHIEEGAKYL
+234 FHIEEGVKYL

-311 IQRNNQALKLKIDE
+311 IQRNNQSLKLKIDE

-377 ADILRDMLYQNPF
+377 ADILRDMLHQNPF

-458 AVEALYLIQNYATIR
+458 AVEALYLIQNYVTSIR
-473 VSFDSNGGDG
+473 VSFNSNGGDG

-542 LAYYTD
+542 LYYTD

-569 MLYTF
+569 KLYTF

-581 DGKLPTKEQWEELKN
+581 VGKLPTKEQWEELKN
-596 ECTWTWE
+596 KCTWTLE

-620 IFLPAAG
+620 IFLPASG
-627 VRGGSGD
+627 YRYGSS
-634 VNRVGTYGGYWS
+634 VGLVQGNGSYWS
-646 STPGGSDCAWLLDFY
+646 STPGGSVNAWCLDFN
-661 SSEVPIMM
+661 SSRVGMALGN
-669 RNYHR
+669 RCDGR
-674 FFGLSVRLVQ
+674 FVRLVKD
-684 NL
+684 L

>member
-1 MSSFSIMP
+1 MNSFSIMP

-129 SSLGTLNENVGQT
+129 SSLGTLNENVRQT
-142 NQHLKYLTAATMRG
+142 NQHLKYLTTATMRG
-156 LTALHQE
+156 LSALHQE
-163 QQVTNQHL
+163 QKVTNQ
-171 KNIGKSMDVANHQ
+171 Q
-184 LQNINQSLR
+184 LQNINQALR
-193 VMGSMI
+193 AMGNMI

-210 NATNSLLKNILDE
+210 NVTNTLLKNVLDE

-281 FIYLRSVH
+281 FIYMRSVY

-294 KAVDAFERFVHY
+294 KAVDSFERFVHY

-311 IQRNNQALKLKIDE
+311 IQRNNHALKLKIDE

-377 ADILRDMLYQNPF
+377 ADILRDMLHQNPF

-413 MRCEAIA
+413 MKCEAITEA
-420 EVSKQ
+420 SKQ
-425 YDILLQK
+425 YKLLLQEMKK
-432 VKKANAAYDDELQ
+432 VNAPCDGLQ
-445 KIANIINKNTYLD
+445 EIVDVMNKHTYLD
-458 AVEALYLIQNYATIR
+458 AVEALYRIKNRYP
-473 VSFDSNGGDG
+473 GE
-483 CMAGM
+483 
-488 IFKKGISKRLTRNT
+488 
-502 FIRNGY
+502 
-508 AFLGWNSR
+508 
-516 PDGTGRFYTNQQVV
+516 
-530 TPIANI
+530 
-536 TLYAQW
+536 
-542 LAYYTD
+542 
-548 LGLSVKWASCNLGAN
+548 LGLSVRWTTCNAGARR
-563 IPKDNG
+563 PEKEG
-569 MLYTF
+569 KYYTYD
-574 EEAIHNT
+574 EAIANFK
-581 DGKLPTKEQWEELKN
+581 GKLPTKEQWEELKN
-596 ECTWTWE
+596 KCRWEWTTQ
-603 NKNEING
+603 NGVNG
-610 YKVTGPNGNY
+610 YKVIGPNGNS

-627 VRGGSGD
+627 YRY
-634 VNRVGTYGGYWS
+634 GTNARHVQDYGVYWS
-646 STPGGSDCAWLLDFY
+646 ATELGSDYAYCLYFGSNEAD
-661 SSEVPIMM
+661 M
-669 RNYHR
+669 RSGNR
-674 FFGLSVRLVQ
+674 LRSTGNSVRLVKD
-684 NL
+684 L

>member
-1 MSSFSIMP
+1 MNSFSIMP

-35 ENDVYNPFLLQQMG
+35 ENDVCDPFLLQQMG

-156 LTALHQE
+156 LTALYKE
-163 QQVTNQHL
+163 QQVTNQ
-171 KNIGKSMDVANHQ
+171 Q
-184 LQNINQSLR
+184 LQNINQALR
-193 VMGSMI
+193 AMGSMI

-210 NATNSLLKNILDE
+210 NVTNTLLKNVLDE

-281 FIYLRSVH
+281 FIYLRSVY

-294 KAVDAFERFVHY
+294 KAVDSFERFVHY

-311 IQRNNQALKLKIDE
+311 IQRKNHALKLKIDE

-332 AKYLLQNPYEAI
+332 AKYLLQNPHEAI

-377 ADILRDMLYQNPF
+377 ADILRDMLHQNPF

-413 MRCEAIA
+413 MKCEAITEA
-420 EVSKQ
+420 SKQ
-425 YDILLQK
+425 YKLLLQEMKK
-432 VKKANAAYDDELQ
+432 VNAPCDGLQ
-445 KIANIINKNTYLD
+445 EIVDMMNKHTYLD
-458 AVEALYLIQNYATIR
+458 AVEALYRIKN
-473 VSFDSNGGDG
+473 
-483 CMAGM
+483 
-488 IFKKGISKRLTRNT
+488 
-502 FIRNGY
+502 
-508 AFLGWNSR
+508 
-516 PDGTGRFYTNQQVV
+516 RF
-530 TPIANI
+530 PGE
-536 TLYAQW
+536 
-542 LAYYTD
+542 
-548 LGLSVKWASCNLGAN
+548 LGLSVRWTTCNAGARR
-563 IPKDNG
+563 PKEKGKYYKYDK
-569 MLYTF
+569 
-574 EEAIHNT
+574 AIANFK
-581 DGKLPTKEQWEELKN
+581 GKLPTKEQWEELKN
-596 ECTWTWE
+596 KCRWEWTTQ
-603 NKNEING
+603 NGVNG
-610 YKVTGPNGNY
+610 YKVIGPNGNF

-627 VRGGSGD
+627 YRDGFGNVCS
-634 VNRVGTYGGYWS
+634 VGTYGGYWS
-646 STPGGSDCAWLLDFY
+646 ATESNSYNAYHLYFGSGEA
-661 SSEVPIMM
+661 SM
-669 RNYHR
+669 NYVNR
-674 FFGLSVRLVQ
+674 CCWRSVRLVQ
-684 NL
+684 

>member
-1 MSSFSIMP
+1 MNSFSIMP

-49 VLRASRIQKAVETN
+49 VLRASRIQKTVETN

-171 KNIGKSMDVANHQ
+171 KNIGKSMDVANQQ
-184 LQNINQSLR
+184 LQNINQALR
-193 VMGSMI
+193 AMGSMI

-210 NATNSLLKNILDE
+210 NATNTLLKNVLDE

-281 FIYLRSVH
+281 FIYLRSVY

-294 KAVDAFERFVHY
+294 KAVDSFERFVHY

-311 IQRNNQALKLKIDE
+311 IQRHNQALKLKIDE

-377 ADILRDMLYQNPF
+377 ADILRDMLHQNPF

-420 EVSKQ
+420 EASKQ
-425 YDILLQK
+425 YKLLLQEMKK
-432 VKKANAAYDDELQ
+432 VNAPCDGLQ
-445 KIANIINKNTYLD
+445 EIVDMMNKHTYLD
-458 AVEALYLIQNYATIR
+458 AVEALCRIKNRYP
-473 VSFDSNGGDG
+473 GE
-483 CMAGM
+483 
-488 IFKKGISKRLTRNT
+488 
-502 FIRNGY
+502 
-508 AFLGWNSR
+508 
-516 PDGTGRFYTNQQVV
+516 
-530 TPIANI
+530 
-536 TLYAQW
+536 
-542 LAYYTD
+542 
-548 LGLSVKWASCNLGAN
+548 LGLSVRWTICNAGAKR
-563 IPKDNG
+563 PEEEGKY
-569 MLYTF
+569 YTSD
-574 EEAIHNT
+574 EAIANFK
-581 DGKLPTKEQWEELKN
+581 GKLPTKEQWEELKN
-596 ECTWTWE
+596 KCRWKWTTQ
-603 NKNEING
+603 NGVTG
-610 YKVTGPNGNY
+610 YKVTGPNGNS

-627 VRGGSGD
+627 YRYFYGGVFNVRTS
-634 VNRVGTYGGYWS
+634 GGYWS
-646 STPGGSDCAWLLDFY
+646 SSPDDSDNAWYLYFN
-661 SSEVPIMM
+661 SSEVIMN
-669 RNYHR
+669 NYNR
-674 FFGLSVRLVQ
+674 GFGRSVRLVQ
-684 NL
+684 

>member
-20 DFLSRELNNELWYVD
+20 NFLSRELNNELWYVD
-35 ENDVYNPFLLQQMG
+35 ENDVYNPSLLQQMG

-63 GAILYEGLRYTN
+63 GAILFEGLQYTN

-142 NQHLKYLTAATMRG
+142 NQNLKYFTAATMRG
-156 LTALHQE
+156 LTALYQE

-171 KNIGKSMDVANHQ
+171 KNIGKSMDVANRQ
-184 LQNINQSLR
+184 LQNINQALR

-199 GQGFSLLSERL
+199 GQGFSLLAERL
-210 NATNSLLKNILDE
+210 NATNTFLQNLLDE

-294 KAVDAFERFVHY
+294 KAVEAFERFVHY

-311 IQRNNQALKLKIDE
+311 IQRKNQALKLKIDE

-332 AKYLLQNPYEAI
+332 AKYLLQNPGEAI

-369 DDGSQQRA
+369 DDSSQQRA
-377 ADILRDMLYQNPF
+377 ADILRDMLHQNPF

-458 AVEALYLIQNYATIR
+458 AVEALYLIQNYVISIR
-473 VSFDSNGGDG
+473 VSFYSNGGDG

-548 LGLSVKWASCNLGAN
+548 LGLSVKWASCNIGAN
-563 IPKDNG
+563 ISKDNG
-569 MLYTF
+569 KLCTF

-596 ECTWTWE
+596 KCRWEWTTQ
-603 NKNEING
+603 NGVTG

-620 IFLPAAG
+620 IFFPAAG
-627 VRGGSGD
+627 IRDCNGD
-634 VNRVGTYGGYWS
+634 VSSVGTRGYYWS
-646 STPGGSDCAWLLDFY
+646 STPYDLDDAWCLRFGSSGGSMVSGDRCY
-661 SSEVPIMM
+661 G
-669 RNYHR
+669 R
-674 FFGLSVRLVQ
+674 SVRLVQ
-684 NL
+684 

>member
-1 MSSFSIMP
+1 MNSFSIMP

-63 GAILYEGLRYTN
+63 GAILYEGLQYTN

-82 REIAA
+82 REIVA

-122 THLGNIH
+122 THL
-129 SSLGTLNENVGQT
+129 
-142 NQHLKYLTAATMRG
+142 KYLTTATMRG
-156 LTALHQE
+156 LTALHQQ
-163 QQVTNQHL
+163 QQVT
-171 KNIGKSMDVANHQ
+171 NHQ
-184 LQNINQSLR
+184 LQNINQALR
-193 VMGSMI
+193 AMGSMI

-210 NATNSLLKNILDE
+210 NATNMLLKNVLDE

-294 KAVDAFERFVHY
+294 KAVEAFERFVHY

-311 IQRNNQALKLKIDE
+311 VQRNNQALKLKIDE

-344 QLTERCESNKEKA
+344 QLTEKCESNKEKA

-377 ADILRDMLYQNPF
+377 ADILCDLLHQNPF

-398 VDIIKN
+398 IDIIKN
-404 KWVVSMLDQ
+404 KWVESMLN
-413 MRCEAIA
+413 RLRLEAIHEA
-420 EVSKQ
+420 IEQ
-425 YDILLQK
+425 YELLLQEL
-432 VKKANAAYDDELQ
+432 KKAESPYEGLQ
-445 KIANIINKNTYLD
+445 EIVDMINKHTYLD
-458 AVEALYLIQNYATIR
+458 AVEAIYKIKNFVAYVEII
-473 VSFDSNGGDG
+473 FDSNGGNGNMDVIY
-483 CMAGM
+483 MQQKTRKNL
-488 IFKKGISKRLTRNT
+488 IRNT
-502 FIRNGY
+502 FTRDRYLFI
-508 AFLGWNSR
+508 GWNTKA
-516 PDGTGRFYTNQQVV
+516 DGSGKFYGELEYISCPKTSLV
-530 TPIANI
+530 
-536 TLYAQW
+536 LYAQW
-542 LAYYTD
+542 IQLSGWID
-548 LGLSVKWASCNLGAN
+548 LGLSVKWKSCNEGGKSPN
-563 IPKDNG
+563 EYGN
-569 MLYTF
+569 LYNFDEAISKF
-574 EEAIHNT
+574 EE
-581 DGKLPTKEQWEELKN
+581 KLPTEAQWEELINK
-596 ECTWTWE
+596 CTWQWTTTQ
-603 NKNEING
+603 NGVPG
-610 YKVTGPNGNY
+610 YKVTGSNGNS

-627 VRGGSGD
+627 YRKSNGEVERVASYGSNGH
-634 VNRVGTYGGYWS
+634 YWS
-646 STPGGSDCAWLLDFY
+646 SSPFY
-661 SSEVPIMM
+661 SDKAVLFYFNSIKMCLNPD
-669 RNYHR
+669 YHC
-674 FFGLSVRLVQ
+674 FGLSVRLVQ
-684 NL
+684 